1 MLYLVI
7 FMDLETKSSG
17 VIRKIFEDDNNQTQV
32 INIPGRDSHV
42 CELSDL
48 FLLLLDVQAA
58 T

>member
-1 MLYLVI
+1 MI